1 MHNTLLATT
10 LVIGVMALIVGA
22 TALERQRQHAAK
34 LRRLELFQAAN
45 YALANVGAGVIPA
58 ILGAMDERKRNEAIA
73 DIKTL
78 VGSGYGSQKGELS
91 TYDEEWIR
99 LYNKSVSRFLQ
110 NVIDARPTVQETDK
124 R

>member
-1 MHNTLLATT
+1 MHNTLLAAT
-10 LVIGVMALIVGA
+10 LVVGVIALIVGV
-22 TALERQRQHAAK
+22 TALETQRQHAAK

-91 TYDEEWIR
+91 SYDEEWIR
-99 LYNKSVSRFLQ
+99 LYNKSASQFLQ
-110 NVIDARPTVQETDK
+110 NIIDAPPTPRD
-124 R
+124 